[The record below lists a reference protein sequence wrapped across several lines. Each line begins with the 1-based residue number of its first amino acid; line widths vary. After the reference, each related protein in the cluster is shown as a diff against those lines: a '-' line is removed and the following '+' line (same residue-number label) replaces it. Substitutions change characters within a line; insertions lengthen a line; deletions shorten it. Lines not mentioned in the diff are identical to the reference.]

1 VKIDRIQHIEIV
13 AEIGSGGTAKIL
25 KGVDL
30 HTGNLVAV
38 KVLWSNL
45 FKHEEMKSRFIFEA
59 NQYLY
64 LNHPGIVQLKDFII
78 TDAAYYLVME
88 FIDGQNLDEFINYV
102 SGPIPETKAIELFID
117 ILGAVKYAHENNV
130 LHLDIK
136 PANIMINKQ
145 GDIKLLDF
153 GISAE
158 SNKVGK
164 GAIVGSPLYMS
175 PEQTFGKNINQQ
187 SDIYSLGIT
196 LFQMLT
202 GTTPITGK
210 MNKNEVFEAIRQGN
224 LPRAKDFYP
233 FVSDD
238 IQAIIDQATHVDLS
252 QRYYDVDAFMD
263 DLLAL

>member
-1 VKIDRIQHIEIV
+1 VDDVKV
-13 AEIGSGGTAKIL
+13 CAG
-25 KGVDL
+25 
-30 HTGNLVAV
+30 VAV
-38 KVLWSNL
+38 
-45 FKHEEMKSRFIFEA
+45 E
-59 NQYLY
+59 
-64 LNHPGIVQLKDFII
+64 
-78 TDAAYYLVME
+78 
-88 FIDGQNLDEFINYV
+88 
-102 SGPIPETKAIELFID
+102 
-117 ILGAVKYAHENNV
+117 
-130 LHLDIK
+130 
-136 PANIMINKQ
+136 
-145 GDIKLLDF
+145 
-153 GISAE
+153 
-158 SNKVGK
+158 
-164 GAIVGSPLYMS
+164 IVGSPLYMS